1 MSFSKTDELTEYF
14 DYATVG
20 TVSRLGDPSSTIQ
33 PLYRIGPR
41 VWKCKDF
48 HMVIV

>member
-20 TVSRLGDPSSTIQ
+20 TVSRLGDPSSTIE
-33 PLYRIGPR
+33 PFIPDWTSG
-41 VWKCKDF
+41 VE
-48 HMVIV
+48 M